1 MFGNILSTIKYMQ
14 GIEKVLWSEQIYN
27 VPASKE
33 NIKAFKN
40 IGLKIIKLEY
50 LGFTFHLLC

>member
-1 MFGNILSTIKYMQ
+1 MQ

-33 NIKAFKN
+33 NILKLLQN
-40 IGLKIIKLEY
+40 IGLKIIKIGIFRIY
-50 LGFTFHLLC
+50 FSSIMLGCKDCVRRF